1 MLSTDFVALDTKSN
15 SITKAACLK
24 KFPEVN
30 RLVFNYKDRTDIVPD
45 MKAYM
50 NSTLQLNAFPTHYI
64 INREGIIVKVLSDS
78 HSLKVAQKKVSLIE
92 K

>member
-1 MLSTDFVALDTKSN
+1 
-15 SITKAACLK
+15 
-24 KFPEVN
+24 
-30 RLVFNYKDRTDIVPD
+30 

-50 NSTLQLNAFPTHYI
+50 NLTLQLNAFPTHYI
-64 INREGIIVKVLSDS
+64 INREENIFKVLSDR